1 MNVHHRVNK
10 SSYCKMNISYFLYWL
25 NPRKVYLVFF
35 YNEVVFGLK
44 CTWKIK
50 SSDILILL
58 SLVNKSMGYL
68 EGKLVGITKLGMKRN
83 LKEILVYNT
92 FFSMMALTLFLPWS
106 NNSDIVVDVN
116 LAAGHQSSRFQ

>member
-1 MNVHHRVNK
+1 LAK
-10 SSYCKMNISYFLYWL
+10 SKESVLGKL
-25 NPRKVYLVFF
+25 NLVIFESFQKKV
-35 YNEVVFGLK
+35 
-44 CTWKIK
+44 
-50 SSDILILL
+50 ILILL

-68 EGKLVGITKLGMKRN
+68 EGKLVGITKFGLKRN
-83 LKEILVYNT
+83 LYEILVYNT